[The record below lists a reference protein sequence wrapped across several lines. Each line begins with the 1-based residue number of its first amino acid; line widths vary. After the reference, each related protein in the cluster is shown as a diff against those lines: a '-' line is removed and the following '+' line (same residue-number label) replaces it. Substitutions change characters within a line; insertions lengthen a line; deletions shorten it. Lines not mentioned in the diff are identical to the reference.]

1 MKKIIVILLIVSISG
16 CASKSKNISAA
27 YVSPLQYQHYN
38 CEQVGQELGRVS
50 RKVNETSAI
59 QDSSANKDALAMTV
73 GLVIFWPALFFLAGG
88 DKKDEL
94 SRMKGEYDALEG
106 IAIEKNCTTV
116 LASIDAAKQ
125 RQAEIEKSQK
135 LAEAN
140 SPPQGS

>member
-1 MKKIIVILLIVSISG
+1 
-16 CASKSKNISAA
+16 
-27 YVSPLQYQHYN
+27 
-38 CEQVGQELGRVS
+38 
-50 RKVNETSAI
+50 
-59 QDSSANKDALAMTV
+59 MTV

-94 SRMKGEYDALEG
+94 SRMIGEYDALDG

-125 RQAEIEKSQK
+125 RQAEIEKDQK